1 MCVVVDGY
9 GRGLRFRGGIGGRR
23 REVGGVGEGRRAGV
37 EVGEEMEEQDEDE

>member
-9 GRGLRFRGGIGGRR
+9 GRGLRFRGGRR